1 MDKKIIEL
9 KKEILRLKN
18 LTADQ
23 EKEIENLKSFADYD
37 FLTGLYNRQGFL
49 REAERFV
56 ELLKDSEKFFK
67 GGKERR
73 KFAISNFSIIF
84 TDLDNLKKLN
94 DKYGHKAGDKYIK
107 ICADVFKKTLRD
119 IDIIGRWGGDE
130 FVVGLIDTDINEA
143 EKVAKKLKAAL
154 SRAKVKVAP
163 GIKPSASFGVIAA
176 KNNEGKIFSD
186 LLKLLEKSDKAMYQA
201 KKKEGKGAIVVF
213 S

>member
-18 LTADQ
+18 LTVEQ
-23 EKEIENLKSFADYD
+23 EREIEKLKSFADYD

-49 REAERFV
+49 REAERFI

-84 TDLDNLKKLN
+84 IDLDNLKKVN

-107 ICADVFKKTLRD
+107 L
-119 IDIIGRWGGDE
+119 
-130 FVVGLIDTDINEA
+130 
-143 EKVAKKLKAAL
+143 
-154 SRAKVKVAP
+154 
-163 GIKPSASFGVIAA
+163 
-176 KNNEGKIFSD
+176 
-186 LLKLLEKSDKAMYQA
+186 
-201 KKKEGKGAIVVF
+201 
-213 S
+213 